1 MLKASNGRLRGLAF
15 LLLLLFFSLATPWL
29 LEVVGFPCRVRVIE
43 GSRVN
48 LDIWVPF
55 ETRVLSSVPGMFG
68 LGGTPIDESG
78 LTVKGRTVS
87 LESLQRGQALL
98 EFKALGIVP
107 VRRFLVDVVPE
118 VKLVPGG
125 HAIGVLLSSH
135 GVVVVG
141 HARIR
146 GTDGHDY
153 YPARDAGIELGDI
166 ITRINGSPVNS
177 VDDVERL
184 VTRGMSE
191 GTSLS
196 IELLR
201 NGKRV
206 STLVT
211 PVPAEQRTRDGAVV
225 TKFRLGIY
233 VRDNAVGVGT
243 LTFFDPKTC
252 RYGAL
257 GHEITDSTTRRPLEM
272 PDGRIVEAFISGV
285 QAGARGQPGE
295 KIGTF
300 EGTRDIIG
308 TIEKNTELGIFGR
321 LKSQITNPFYR
332 TAIPVALASEVKEG
346 PAEMLTVIEG
356 RKIERFNIEIVK
368 VMRQTRP
375 NGKGLIIRVTDP
387 RLVEIT
393 GGIVQGMSGS
403 PIIQNGKLVAAVTH
417 VFTSDTQKGYA
428 VHAYWMA
435 EEAGLTSENV
445 PAATWTPS
453 PGLRPPKVGVGR
465 KFGAG
470 RLRDLREAEGAD
482 EIPAC
487 PLPDA
492 LCLALEAT
500 RGAVSYL

>member
-1 MLKASNGRLRGLAF
+1 MLKASKNRLRGF
-15 LLLLLFFSLATPWL
+15 VFLLLLFFSLTSPWL

-43 GSRVN
+43 GSPLN

-55 ETRVLSSVPGMFG
+55 ETRLLSSVPGMFG
-68 LGGTPIDESG
+68 FDGNPIDESG

-87 LESLQRGQALL
+87 LESLQCGQALL
-98 EFKALGIVP
+98 EFRALGILP

-146 GTDGHDY
+146 GIDGHDY
-153 YPARDAGIELGDI
+153 YPARDAGIEVGDI
-166 ITRINGSPVNS
+166 LTAINGSPINS

-196 IELLR
+196 VELLR
-201 NGKRV
+201 GGKGI

-211 PVPAEQRTRDGAVV
+211 PVPSEQRTRDGAVV

-233 VRDNAVGVGT
+233 VRDNAAGVGT
-243 LTFFDPKTC
+243 LTFFDPKTH

-257 GHEITDSTTRRPLEM
+257 GHEITDSASRRTLEI

-285 QAGARGQPGE
+285 QAGVRGQPGE

-332 TAIPVALASEVKEG
+332 TALPVALASEVKEG

-356 RKIERFNIEIVK
+356 REIERFDIEIVK

-387 RLVEIT
+387 RLVETT

-435 EEAGLTSENV
+435 EEAGLTAENV
-445 PAATWTPS
+445 PASTSMPF
-453 PGLRPPKVGVGR
+453 PGLRPLGLGFER
-465 KFGAG
+465 YLGAG
-470 RLRDLREAEGAD
+470 WSWNRREMRDAD

-487 PLPDA
+487 PEWLE
-492 LCLALEAT
+492 LSLALQAACGT
-500 RGAVSYL
+500 ASCL